1 MIIILK
7 GKKVIDIVKTATQ
20 VSNGLEVIR
29 LNDNKLIYGNAS
41 EFTQETITEIPAN
54 IDTTKFG
61 DYEYENGV
69 FTRVKF
75 PVILKS
81 ALLSRLT
88 DEELNNI
95 ANFEEIITD
104 TEKKNLMRK
113 VMFKFNNYQEVD
125 FGHPDT
131 TNFANALVYCG
142 LMTVERVAEI
152 IGA

>member
-29 LNDNKLIYGNAS
+29 LNDNKLIYGNTS

-95 ANFEEIITD
+95 VNFEEIITD

-125 FGHPDT
+125 LGHPDT
-131 TNFANALVYCG
+131 TNFANALVYCE

>member
-20 VSNGLEVIR
+20 VSNGLEVVR
-29 LNDNKLIYGNAS
+29 LNDNKVIYGNTS

-95 ANFEEIITD
+95 VNFEEIMTD

-125 FGHPDT
+125 LGHPDT

-142 LMTVERVAEI
+142 LMTVERVQEI

>member
-20 VSNGLEVIR
+20 VSNGLEVVR

-113 VMFKFNNYQEVD
+113 VMFKFNNYLEVD
-125 FGHPDT
+125 LGHPDT

>member
-29 LNDNKLIYGNAS
+29 LNDNKLIYGNTS

-95 ANFEEIITD
+95 VNFEEIITD
-104 TEKKNLMRK
+104 TEKKSLMRK

-125 FGHPDT
+125 LGHPDT
-131 TNFANALVYCG
+131 TNFANALVYCE
-142 LMTVERVAEI
+142 LMTAERVAEI